1 MISSSENVFQVRKR
15 KLCQPSSV
23 SFKGFGVGRSLY
35 TPGPAL
41 SHLLPPFHLEGP
53 RFLGCYLQQV
63 WCVPRSQ
70 AFSPGWAGE
79 PWLRK
84 SRSSLAV
91 VKVFTLP
98 SPGPLGQ
105 KWCSSYWPD
114 KAVKQTA
121 KKTQPSLCSAEITLL
136 EFQYWVIWLLA
147 GALIAK
153 MQIFFFFL
161 IKKGLF
167 FLSVQSILFQDEK
180 PLLNYR
186 CTFVQSFSAIDNS
199 KRKYDLLAYNG

>member
-153 MQIFFFFL
+153 MQIFFF
-161 IKKGLF
+161 
-167 FLSVQSILFQDEK
+167 SWSRRDYSSYQSRASYFKMKSLYWITDVRLYRAFQRLTTQRESMI
-180 PLLNYR
+180 Y
-186 CTFVQSFSAIDNS
+186 
-199 KRKYDLLAYNG
+199 